1 MRGITAAC
9 RATLMKPRITL
20 ANVDKLQ
27 AAVDAAARLHRIGL
41 LLFIAACVLVTWPRA
56 QMPVWLPQAG
66 MAATLLAFACK
77 ALATRREIRLAGLLG
92 RIMAM
97 PYRRGASSQ
106 GSDHSAWSAVRSYV
120 IVSVVLTLAVA
131 LCPSML
137 ASLGETALANLT
149 VMLSAAALAIQSFDN
164 PRRLHSRIMQICFSR
179 LDLQAGEDGTLVA

>member
-1 MRGITAAC
+1 
-9 RATLMKPRITL
+9 MKPRITL
-20 ANVDKLQ
+20 ANVDMLQ

-56 QMPVWLPQAG
+56 QMPAWLPQAG
-66 MAATLLAFACK
+66 MIATVLAFACK
-77 ALATRREIRLAGLLG
+77 TLATRREIRLAGLLG

-106 GSDHSAWSAVRSYV
+106 GNDHSAWSAVRSYV

-179 LDLQAGEDGTLVA
+179 LDPQGGEDGTLVA